1 MKKIIVYLGAVF
13 NITTASATV
22 YEGTYTGGT
31 ITISQDSL
39 FEENSVFD
47 NTKIF
52 IKKDNNLIISDNV
65 QITNNSHIEPY
76 SDIYGHLS
84 FNMLI
89 DGDNVIF
96 QNNAQTA
103 IIAGISGDYQG
114 FDNRYIGNINI
125 SINGNGTVFKDNVS
139 KHNGSTFFG
148 RGGAIYI
155 GTPLSIYY
163 TYNPIYKQTLTI
175 NGTGTAFIN
184 NSAHSGGAIYN
195 HMGNVLMNTA
205 VEFSNNNANWDGGAI
220 YNAPGSKKYA
230 TGNITISTKSKFIE
244 NHASTNGGAIYN
256 ESSVSIGADTIFHG
270 NSAGGNGGAI
280 YNDGKNA
287 VIDIDTG
294 NTGVYFETASDS
306 IYNNGGTINFL
317 GTGIVDGRLTSL
329 TSVRG
334 DANPVINLGKA
345 STVFDTV
352 NLRDNTTLKATVWRD
367 GDTVKVGNLSANIF
381 NIQNNDEIK
390 LQIAVENRQ
399 VLSMDG
405 AELPILIDLSG
416 SQASGWDL
424 FGDSEKHPIFLME
437 NNLAYDIE
445 FVRDGVYKITPK
457 PFINVDPADGSDI
470 VQNAAMAWN
479 MGGFTENSVAEIIAN
494 KMYELSQFADT
505 LPEYNV
511 AIDTISPNADG
522 VIKTLVGRS
531 KNANLRFINRRMKN
545 GTHGFWAT
553 GGYSMINYIPNTTE
567 YSGGTITGNIGQDIA
582 LSNYFNLGMGFGYT
596 QSSIESDV
604 RQFDLYSPFD
614 MSLYADLNLPI
625 GLTDFYINAILNHSA
640 YTVSENKTVLQ
651 YGIES
656 EFDATLTAMQA
667 NIGIKRGWFNFDIG
681 VRNNNLML
689 GSYTDTIDQHIAG
702 NNINTTYALTELI
715 IADTDGNFQWGVNV
729 GGEFAVYGE
738 NSYESIITAPNGQ
751 RYYNNVNLPK
761 ETAITFGGN
770 INIGINDNM
779 SIGLIYDGLI
789 SKYYSEHTAKMHF
802 NWAW

>member
-31 ITISQDSL
+31 ITINQDSL

-47 NTKIF
+47 GSRIS
-52 IKKDNNLIISDNV
+52 IEPDNNLAIADNV
-65 QITNNSHIEPY
+65 QFINGAHIEPN
-76 SDIYGHLS
+76 SDKYGKITLNLS
-84 FNMLI
+84 IN
-89 DGDNVIF
+89 GNNVHF
-96 QNNAQTA
+96 QDSTTTA
-103 IIAGISGDYQG
+103 IIAGLSGDYQA
-114 FDNRYIGNINI
+114 FNNRYVDNINI
-125 SINGNGTVFKDNVS
+125 SINGNGTIFKN
-139 KHNGSTFFG
+139 NGGSQ
-148 RGGAIYI
+148 GGAIYI
-155 GTPLSIYY
+155 GTPQSIYY
-163 TYNPIYKQTLTI
+163 THNPNKSQSLTI
-175 NGTGTAFIN
+175 NGNDTTFSG
-184 NSAHSGGAIYN
+184 NSARYGGAIYN
-195 HMGNVLMNTA
+195 SFAQVYINQPTKFANNTA
-205 VEFSNNNANWDGGAI
+205 DYDGGAI
-220 YNAPGSKKYA
+220 YNAPTNVYRLPAELHLIQGSMFS
-230 TGNITISTKSKFIE
+230 GNS
-244 NHASTNGGAIYN
+244 ARYDGGAIYN
-256 ESSVSIGADTIFHG
+256 KDSYAYIGMDTIFHG

-280 YNDGKNA
+280 YNDGENA
-287 VIDIDTG
+287 VIDIDTS

-345 STVFDTV
+345 SAVFDTV

-367 GDTVKVGNLSANIF
+367 GNTVKVGNLSANIF

-416 SQASGWDL
+416 SQAPGWDL
-424 FGDSEKHPIFLME
+424 FGDPDKHPIFTME

-505 LPEYNV
+505 LPEHNV

-522 VIKTLVGRS
+522 VIETLVGHS

-545 GTHGFWAT
+545 GAPGFWTT

-567 YSGGTITGNIGQDIA
+567 YSGGTIIGIIGQDIA
-582 LSNYFNLGMGFGYT
+582 LSNYFKLGMGFGYT
-596 QSSIESDV
+596 QSSIESDM

-614 MSLYADLNLPI
+614 MSLYADLTIPI

-689 GSYTDTIDQHIAG
+689 GSYTDTIGQHIAG
-702 NNINTTYALTELI
+702 NNMNTTYALTELI
-715 IADTDGNFQWGVNV
+715 IADTDGNFQWGLNV

-738 NSYESIITAPNGQ
+738 NSYKSIITAPNGQ

>member
-31 ITISQDSL
+31 ITINQDSL
-39 FEENSVFD
+39 FERENIFD
-47 NTKIF
+47 NVSISIDANKILTINDGVQF
-52 IKKDNNLIISDNV
+52 INGTNIHKRYSIDSSAYILNL
-65 QITNNSHIEPY
+65 
-76 SDIYGHLS
+76 
-84 FNMLI
+84 
-89 DGDNVIF
+89 DGDDIKFVGSN
-96 QNNAQTA
+96 
-103 IIAGISGDYQG
+103 ISLHSGGSSQPAE
-114 FDNRYIGNINI
+114 INI
-125 SINGNGTVFKDNVS
+125 TGNNIEFVNGGAIFMEFDWIARTTWPTLTITGNGTVFSGNS
-139 KHNGSTFFG
+139 AE
-148 RGGAIYI
+148 RGGAIYN
-155 GTPLSIYY
+155 LAS
-163 TYNPIYKQTLTI
+163 KI
-175 NGTGTAFIN
+175 NAKSPVQFIN
-184 NSAHSGGAIYN
+184 NNASYGGAIYN
-195 HMGNVLMNTA
+195 IPTNVYRLPAELHLIQGSMFSGNSA
-205 VEFSNNNANWDGGAI
+205 RYDGGAI
-220 YNAPGSKKYA
+220 YNKDSYA
-230 TGNITISTKSKFIE
+230 
-244 NHASTNGGAIYN
+244 Y
-256 ESSVSIGADTIFHG
+256 IGTDTIFHG

-345 STVFDTV
+345 NAVFDTV

-367 GDTVKVGNLSANIF
+367 GNTVKVGNLSANIF

-416 SQASGWDL
+416 SQAPGWDL
-424 FGDSEKHPIFLME
+424 FGDPDKHPIFTME

-457 PFINVDPADGSDI
+457 PFINVDPSDGGDI
-470 VQNAAMAWN
+470 VQNAAWAWN
-479 MGGFTENSVAEIIAN
+479 MGGFAENSVAETIAN

-522 VIKTLVGRS
+522 VIETLVGRS

-545 GTHGFWAT
+545 GAHGFWAT
-553 GGYSMINYIPNTTE
+553 GGYSMINYIPKTTE
-567 YSGGTITGNIGQDIA
+567 YSGGTITGIIGQDIA

-689 GSYTDTIDQHIAG
+689 GSYTDTIGQHIAG

-715 IADTDGNFQWGVNV
+715 IADTDGNFQWGLNV

-738 NSYESIITAPNGQ
+738 NSYKSIITAPNGQ
-751 RYYNNVNLPK
+751 RYYNNVNVPK

-770 INIGINDNM
+770 INIGISDSI

-789 SKYYSEHTAKMHF
+789 SKHYSEHTAKMHF

>member
-31 ITISQDSL
+31 ITINQDSL
-39 FEENSVFD
+39 FEENSVF
-47 NTKIF
+47 NGSRIS
-52 IKKDNNLIISDNV
+52 IEPDNNLAIADNV
-65 QITNNSHIEPY
+65 QFINGAHIEPN
-76 SDIYGHLS
+76 SDKYGKITLNLS
-84 FNMLI
+84 IN
-89 DGDNVIF
+89 GNNVRF
-96 QNNAQTA
+96 QDSTTTA

-114 FDNRYIGNINI
+114 FDNRYVGNINI

-139 KHNGSTFFG
+139 KHNGSNFFG

-155 GTPLSIYY
+155 GTPESMYY
-163 TYNPIYKQTLTI
+163 NYDSRYKQILTI

-195 HMGNVLMNTA
+195 HFGTVLMNTA
-205 VEFSNNNANWDGGAI
+205 VEFSNNNADWDGGAI

-280 YNDGKNA
+280 YNDGGNA
-287 VIDIDTG
+287 VVDIDTG
-294 NTGVYFETASDS
+294 ITGVHFETASDS

-345 STVFDTV
+345 NAVFDTV

-457 PFINVDPADGSDI
+457 PFINVDPSDGGDI
-470 VQNAAMAWN
+470 VQNAALAWN
-479 MGGFTENSVAEIIAN
+479 MGGFAENSVAETIAN

-522 VIKTLVGRS
+522 VIETLVSRS

-545 GTHGFWAT
+545 GAHGFWAT
-553 GGYSMINYIPNTTE
+553 GGYSMINYIPKTTE
-567 YSGGTITGNIGQDIA
+567 YSGGTITGIIGQDIA

-596 QSSIESDV
+596 KSSIESDV

-614 MSLYADLNLPI
+614 MSLYADLTIPI

-689 GSYTDTIDQHIAG
+689 GSYTDTIGQHIAG

-715 IADTDGNFQWGVNV
+715 IADTDGNFQWGLNV

-738 NSYESIITAPNGQ
+738 NSYKSIITAPNGQ
-751 RYYNNVNLPK
+751 RYYNNVNVPK

-770 INIGINDNM
+770 INIGISDSI

-789 SKYYSEHTAKMHF
+789 SKHYSEHTAKMHF

>member
-31 ITISQDSL
+31 ITINQDSL

-47 NTKIF
+47 GSRIS
-52 IKKDNNLIISDNV
+52 IEPDNNLAIADNV
-65 QITNNSHIEPY
+65 QFINGAHIEPN
-76 SDIYGHLS
+76 SDKYGKITLNLS
-84 FNMLI
+84 IN
-89 DGDNVIF
+89 GNNVRF
-96 QNNAQTA
+96 QDSATTA
-103 IIAGISGDYQG
+103 IIAGISGDYQA
-114 FDNRYIGNINI
+114 FDNRYVDNINI
-125 SINGNGTVFKDNVS
+125 SINGNGTIFKN
-139 KHNGSTFFG
+139 NGGSQ
-148 RGGAIYI
+148 GGAIYI
-155 GTPLSIYY
+155 GTPQSIYY
-163 TYNPIYKQTLTI
+163 THNPNKSQSLTI
-175 NGTGTAFIN
+175 NGNDTTFSG
-184 NSAHSGGAIYN
+184 NSARYGGAIYN
-195 HMGNVLMNTA
+195 SFAQVYINQPTKFANNTA
-205 VEFSNNNANWDGGAI
+205 DYDGGAI
-220 YNAPGSKKYA
+220 YNAPTNVYRLPAELHLIQGSMFS
-230 TGNITISTKSKFIE
+230 GNS
-244 NHASTNGGAIYN
+244 ARYDGGAIYN
-256 ESSVSIGADTIFHG
+256 KDSYAYIGTDTIFHG

-280 YNDGKNA
+280 YNDGGNA
-287 VIDIDTG
+287 VVDIDTG
-294 NTGVYFETASDS
+294 ITGVYFETASDS

-334 DANPVINLGKA
+334 EANPVINLGKA
-345 STVFDTV
+345 SAVFDTV

-367 GDTVKVGNLSANIF
+367 GNTVKVGNLSANIF

-416 SQASGWDL
+416 SQAPGWDL
-424 FGDSEKHPIFLME
+424 FGDPDKHPIFTME
-437 NNLAYDIE
+437 NNLSYDIE

-457 PFINVDPADGSDI
+457 PFINVDPSESGDI
-470 VQNAAMAWN
+470 VQNAALAWN
-479 MGGFTENSVAEIIAN
+479 MGGFAENSVAETIAN

-505 LPEYNV
+505 LPEYNI

-522 VIKTLVGRS
+522 VIETLVSRA

-545 GTHGFWAT
+545 GAHGFWAT

-567 YSGGTITGNIGQDIA
+567 YSGGTITGIIGQDIA

-604 RQFDLYSPFD
+604 RQFDLYSSFD

-625 GLTDFYINAILNHSA
+625 GLTDFYINAILNHSS

-656 EFDATLTAMQA
+656 EFDATLTAIQA

-681 VRNNNLML
+681 VRNNNLTL
-689 GSYTDTIDQHIAG
+689 GSYTDTIGQHIAG

-715 IADTDGNFQWGVNV
+715 IADTDGNFQWGLNV

-738 NSYESIITAPNGQ
+738 NSYKSIITAPNGQ
-751 RYYNNVNLPK
+751 RYYNNVNVPK

-770 INIGINDNM
+770 INIGISDSM
-779 SIGLIYDGLI
+779 AIGLIYDGLI
-789 SKYYSEHTAKMHF
+789 SKHYSEHTAKMHF

>member
-1 MKKIIVYLGAVF
+1 M
-13 NITTASATV
+13 
-22 YEGTYTGGT
+22 
-31 ITISQDSL
+31 
-39 FEENSVFD
+39 
-47 NTKIF
+47 
-52 IKKDNNLIISDNV
+52 
-65 QITNNSHIEPY
+65 
-76 SDIYGHLS
+76 
-84 FNMLI
+84 
-89 DGDNVIF
+89 
-96 QNNAQTA
+96 
-103 IIAGISGDYQG
+103 
-114 FDNRYIGNINI
+114 
-125 SINGNGTVFKDNVS
+125 
-139 KHNGSTFFG
+139 
-148 RGGAIYI
+148 
-155 GTPLSIYY
+155 
-163 TYNPIYKQTLTI
+163 
-175 NGTGTAFIN
+175 
-184 NSAHSGGAIYN
+184 
-195 HMGNVLMNTA
+195 
-205 VEFSNNNANWDGGAI
+205 
-220 YNAPGSKKYA
+220 
-230 TGNITISTKSKFIE
+230 
-244 NHASTNGGAIYN
+244 
-256 ESSVSIGADTIFHG
+256 
-270 NSAGGNGGAI
+270 
-280 YNDGKNA
+280 
-287 VIDIDTG
+287 
-294 NTGVYFETASDS
+294 
-306 IYNNGGTINFL
+306 

-345 STVFDTV
+345 SAVFDTI

-381 NIQNNDEIK
+381 NLQNNDEIK

-457 PFINVDPADGSDI
+457 PFINVDPSDGGDI
-470 VQNAAMAWN
+470 VQNAALAWN
-479 MGGFTENSVAEIIAN
+479 MGGFAENSVAETIAN

-522 VIKTLVGRS
+522 VIETLVGRS

-545 GTHGFWAT
+545 GAHGFWAT

-567 YSGGTITGNIGQDIA
+567 YSGGTITSIIGQDIA

-596 QSSIESDV
+596 QSSIKSDV

-689 GSYTDTIDQHIAG
+689 GSYTDTIGQHIAG

-715 IADTDGNFQWGVNV
+715 IADTDGNFQWGLNV

-738 NSYESIITAPNGQ
+738 NSYKSIITAPNGQ
-751 RYYNNVNLPK
+751 RYYNNVNVPK

-770 INIGINDNM
+770 INIGISDSI

-789 SKYYSEHTAKMHF
+789 SKHYSEHTAKMHF

>member
-31 ITISQDSL
+31 ITINQDSL
-39 FEENSVFD
+39 FEGNSVFD
-47 NTKIF
+47 GSRIS
-52 IKKDNNLIISDNV
+52 IEPDNNLAIADNV
-65 QITNNSHIEPY
+65 QFINGAHIEPN
-76 SDIYGHLS
+76 SDKYGKITLNLS
-84 FNMLI
+84 IN
-89 DGDNVIF
+89 GNNVRF
-96 QNNAQTA
+96 QDSTTTA
-103 IIAGISGDYQG
+103 IIAGISGDYQA
-114 FDNRYIGNINI
+114 FDNRYVDNIKI
-125 SINGNGTVFKDNVS
+125 SINGNGTIFKN
-139 KHNGSTFFG
+139 NGGSQ
-148 RGGAIYI
+148 GGAIYI
-155 GTPLSIYY
+155 GTPQSIYY
-163 TYNPIYKQTLTI
+163 THNPNKSQSLTI
-175 NGTGTAFIN
+175 NGNDTTFSG
-184 NSAHSGGAIYN
+184 NSARYGGAIYN
-195 HMGNVLMNTA
+195 SFAQVYINQPTKIANNTA
-205 VEFSNNNANWDGGAI
+205 DYDGGAI
-220 YNAPGSKKYA
+220 YNAPTNVYRLPAELHLIQGSMFS
-230 TGNITISTKSKFIE
+230 GNS
-244 NHASTNGGAIYN
+244 ARYDGGAIYN
-256 ESSVSIGADTIFHG
+256 KDSYAYIGTDTIFHG

-345 STVFDTV
+345 SAVFDTI

-457 PFINVDPADGSDI
+457 PFINVDPSDGGDI
-470 VQNAAMAWN
+470 VQNAALAWN
-479 MGGFTENSVAEIIAN
+479 MGGFAENSVAETIAN

-522 VIKTLVGRS
+522 VIETLVGRS

-545 GTHGFWAT
+545 GAHGFWAT

-567 YSGGTITGNIGQDIA
+567 YSGGTITSIIGQDIA

-596 QSSIESDV
+596 QSSIKSDV

-689 GSYTDTIDQHIAG
+689 GSYTDTIGQHIAG

-715 IADTDGNFQWGVNV
+715 IADTDGNFQWGLNV

-738 NSYESIITAPNGQ
+738 NSYKSIITAPNGQ
-751 RYYNNVNLPK
+751 RYYNNVNVPK

-770 INIGINDNM
+770 INIGISDSI

-789 SKYYSEHTAKMHF
+789 SKHYSEHTAKMHF